1 MLARSVC
8 TCFANTV
15 QDYVLVAELVSYCYF
30 LAVNKC
36 AFCILPARCFPDLL
50 MACQS
55 WWLCLHYR
63 AMST

>member
-30 LAVNKC
+30 LAVRKC
-36 AFCILPARCFPDLL
+36 AFCILLAQCRGPAYFPGLL
-50 MACQS
+50 TVCQ
-55 WWLCLHYR
+55 
-63 AMST
+63 